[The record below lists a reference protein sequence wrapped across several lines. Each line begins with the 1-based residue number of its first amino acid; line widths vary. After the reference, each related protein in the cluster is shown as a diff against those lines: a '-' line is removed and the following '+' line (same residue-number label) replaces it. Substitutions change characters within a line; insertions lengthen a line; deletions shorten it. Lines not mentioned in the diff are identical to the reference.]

1 MDVRNEMELPEAEIR
16 AHYPQALSALTG
28 FDHAPRLGKAGT
40 PAALPERSPG
50 IPRTTRFRSTTP
62 GLAGRAVATT
72 RPEGIQLIDR
82 IEGVGGDDLASPAAA
97 TVTRALRR
105 ALAISLAVVDEV
117 AARSGAAELKRAN
130 LEGRLPP
137 EKRGEFA
144 ELLAVESLAALSV
157 FANAASFLLA
167 EHAGPETVEGITTDE
182 ILTDNPTAALQG
194 ALWELDQNLAS
205 HAVDDKTLI
214 ATVLAYAEA
223 LSAAVQARAETAP
236 RTGAFTGA
244 SWRVAAD
251 DFPISGFAPAT
262 KARGKPVQLA
272 FKKPEE
278 VVGNAIAKHQ
288 MMRLSRM
295 LVAYD
300 FDRRMNPFVELGGFT
315 YTFLGDG
322 KPGTGKTTLIQM
334 MAGLINDYCTV
345 GGYPFR
351 YANLSIDNV
360 DSYQGKSGQ
369 NARAFINSVIDP
381 GVIGFGTIDDI
392 DQIAGKR
399 GDKQSSSG
407 QQEITAVLME
417 AFAGASTIVRGNAT
431 FGMFS
436 NYAESIDDA
445 LRQRA
450 GGRFLIDG
458 PKSQADYIDIL
469 SLLLGKRHDI
479 PVGEHELMKAQ
490 AIKTA
495 VADSLEAHNRP
506 QEAGLSKV
514 WDEVVNRLGPLDTL
528 ADFGAYLHAISL
540 ADERFTGRAIKN
552 ITDAI
557 KSRAMDFDMPDEWF
571 ETPEPFLHQPYET
584 KLEMISALRKPITTE
599 MLAQEINRYAD
610 SEWRYADSS
619 DETAIDEA
627 VRNMERMAEAQKRF
641 REGGV

>member
-16 AHYPQALSALTG
+16 SHYPQALSLLTG
-28 FDHAPRLGKAGT
+28 FDHAPRLGKAA
-40 PAALPERSPG
+40 PSARPERSPG
-50 IPRTTRFRSTTP
+50 IPRRSSRFRSTTP
-62 GLAGRAVATT
+62 GLAGRSTARA
-72 RPEGIQLIDR
+72 EGVQLVDR
-82 IEGVGGDDLASPAAA
+82 IEAVGGDDLPSPAAA
-97 TVTRALRR
+97 TVARALRR

-130 LEGRLPP
+130 LEGRMPN
-137 EKRGEFA
+137 ERRGEFA
-144 ELLAVESLAALSV
+144 ELLAVESLAAMSV
-157 FANAASFLLA
+157 FANATAFLLA
-167 EHAGPETVEGITTDE
+167 EHAGSETVEGITADE
-182 ILTDNPTAALQG
+182 ILTDNPTVALQG
-194 ALWELDQNLAS
+194 ALWELDQNLARAA
-205 HAVDDKTLI
+205 HDDKTLI
-214 ATVLAYAEA
+214 AAVIAHAEA
-223 LSAAVQARAETAP
+223 LSSAVQARAETAP
-236 RTGAFTGA
+236 RSGSFTGA

-251 DFPISGFAPAT
+251 DFPIAGFAPAT

-272 FKKPEE
+272 FKTPEE

-300 FDRRMNPFVELGGFT
+300 FDRRMNPFVELGGFI

-345 GGYPFR
+345 AGYPFR

-369 NARAFINSVIDP
+369 NARAFIDSVIDP

-450 GGRFLIDG
+450 GARFLIDG
-458 PKSQADYIDIL
+458 PKTRADYIDIL
-469 SLLLGKRHDI
+469 ALLLGRRHQI
-479 PVGEHELMKAQ
+479 PVGEHDLMKAQ

-495 VADSLEAHNRP
+495 VADSLERHNQP
-506 QEAGLSKV
+506 QEAGLAKV
-514 WDEVVNRLGPLDTL
+514 WEEVTAQTGSLDTL
-528 ADFGAYLHAISL
+528 AEFGTYLHAISV

-557 KSRAMDFDMPDEWF
+557 KARSMDFDMPDEWF
-571 ETPEPFLHQPYET
+571 ESPEPFLHQPYAR
-584 KLEMISALRKPITTE
+584 KREMIEALRQPITRE
-599 MLAQEINRYAD
+599 MIAQEINRYAD

-619 DETAIDEA
+619 DETAIEEA
-627 VRNMERMAEAQKRF
+627 VRNMERMAEAQKRY
-641 REGGV
+641 RGEG

>member
-16 AHYPQALSALTG
+16 AHYPQALSLLNG
-28 FDHAPRLGKAGT
+28 FDHAPRLGKAAA
-40 PAALPERSPG
+40 PAAQPERSPG

-62 GLAGRAVATT
+62 GLAGRSVATA
-72 RPEGIQLIDR
+72 RPEGTQLIDR

-97 TVTRALRR
+97 TVARALRR

-130 LEGRLPP
+130 LEGRLPA
-137 EKRGEFA
+137 EKRGEFG
-144 ELLAVESLAALSV
+144 ELLAAESLAALSV
-157 FANAASFLLA
+157 FANATAFLLA
-167 EHAGPETVEGITTDE
+167 EHAGPETVEGITADE
-182 ILTDNPTAALQG
+182 LLTDNPLTALQG
-194 ALWELDQNLAS
+194 ALWELDQNLSRTA
-205 HAVDDKTLI
+205 HDDKTLI
-214 ATVLAYAEA
+214 ATVIAYAEA
-223 LSAAVQARAETAP
+223 LSAAVQARAESTP

-251 DFPISGFAPAT
+251 DFPIAGYAPAT

-288 MMRLSRM
+288 MMRLARM

-300 FDRRMNPFVELGGFT
+300 FDKRMNPFVELGGFI

-334 MAGLINDYCTV
+334 MAGLLNDYCTV
-345 GGYPFR
+345 AGYPFR

-369 NARAFINSVIDP
+369 NARAFINNVIDP

-450 GGRFLIDG
+450 GARFLIDG
-458 PKSQADYIDIL
+458 PKTQADYIDIL

-495 VADSLEAHNRP
+495 VADSLEKHNQP
-506 QEAGLSKV
+506 QEAGLAKV
-514 WDEVVNRLGPLDTL
+514 WSEVTAQTGPLDTL
-528 ADFGAYLHAISL
+528 AEFGTYLHAISV

-557 KSRAMDFDMPDEWF
+557 KARSMDFDMPDEWF
-571 ETPEPFLHQPYET
+571 TSPEPFMHQPYAR
-584 KLEMISALRKPITTE
+584 KLEMIEALRQPITRE
-599 MLAQEINRYAD
+599 MIAQEINRYAD

-619 DETAIDEA
+619 DETAIEEA
-627 VRNMERMAEAQKRF
+627 VRGMERMAEAQKRF
-641 REGGV
+641 KEG

>member
-16 AHYPQALSALTG
+16 AHYPQALSLLTG
-28 FDHAPRLGKAGT
+28 FDHAPRLGKASA
-40 PAALPERSPG
+40 PAAVPERSPG
-50 IPRTTRFRSTTP
+50 IPRMTRFRSTTP
-62 GLAGRAVATT
+62 GLAGRSVATA
-72 RPEGIQLIDR
+72 RPEGTQVIDR
-82 IEGVGGDDLASPAAA
+82 IEGVGGDDLPSPAAA

-105 ALAISLAVVDEV
+105 AIAIALAVVDEV
-117 AARSGAAELKRAN
+117 SARSGAAELKRAN
-130 LEGRLPP
+130 LEGRLPA
-137 EKRGEFA
+137 ERRGEFA
-144 ELLAVESLAALSV
+144 ELLAAESLAALSV
-157 FANAASFLLA
+157 FANATAFLLA
-167 EHAGPETVEGITTDE
+167 EHAGPETVEGITADE
-182 ILTDNPTAALQG
+182 ILTDNPLTALQG
-194 ALWELDQNLAS
+194 ALWEMDQNLSRAA
-205 HAVDDKTLI
+205 HDDKTLI
-214 ATVLAYAEA
+214 ASVIASAEA
-223 LSAAVQARAETAP
+223 LSAGVQARAESVP

-251 DFPISGFAPAT
+251 DFPISGYAPAT

-272 FKKPEE
+272 FKTPEE

-288 MMRLSRM
+288 MMRLARM

-300 FDRRMNPFVELGGFT
+300 FDRRMNPFVELGGFI

-334 MAGLINDYCTV
+334 MAGLLNDYCTV
-345 GGYPFR
+345 AGYPFR

-369 NARAFINSVIDP
+369 NARAFINNVIDP

-450 GGRFLIDG
+450 GARFLIDG
-458 PKSQADYIDIL
+458 PKTQADYIDIL
-469 SLLLGKRHDI
+469 SLLLGKRHQI
-479 PVGEHELMKAQ
+479 PVGDHELMKAQ

-495 VADSLEAHNRP
+495 VADSLERHNQP
-506 QEAGLSKV
+506 QEEGLAKV
-514 WDEVVNRLGPLDTL
+514 WSEVTAQTGPLDTL
-528 ADFGAYLHAISL
+528 AEFGTYLHAISQ

-557 KSRAMDFDMPDEWF
+557 KARSMDFDMPDEWF
-571 ETPEPFLHQPYET
+571 ETPEPFMHQPYER
-584 KLEMISALRKPITTE
+584 KLEMIEALRQPITKE
-599 MLAQEINRYAD
+599 MIAQEINRYAD

-619 DETAIDEA
+619 DETAIEEA
-627 VRNMERMAEAQKRF
+627 VRNMERMAEAQKRY
-641 REGGV
+641 REGG

>member
-1 MDVRNEMELPEAEIR
+1 MDSRNEMELPEARIR
-16 AHYPQALSALTG
+16 GHYPAALALLTG
-28 FDHAPRLGKAGT
+28 FDHAPRLGQASA
-40 PAALPERSPG
+40 PAAPVPERSPG
-50 IPRTTRFRSTTP
+50 VPRAARFRSTTP
-62 GLAGRAVATT
+62 GLAGRQTA
-72 RPEGIQLIDR
+72 RPDGVRLLER
-82 IEGVGGDDLASPAAA
+82 IEAAGGDDLPSAMAA
-97 TVTRALRR
+97 TVARKLRR
-105 ALAISLAVVDEV
+105 AIAIAQAVVDEV

-130 LEGRLPP
+130 LEGRLPS
-137 EKRGEFA
+137 ERRAEFG
-144 ELLAVESLAALSV
+144 ELLAVEALAALSV
-157 FANAASFLLA
+157 LANATAFLLS
-167 EHAGPETVEGITTDE
+167 EHAGPEIAEPVSAAE
-182 ILTDNPTAALQG
+182 ILTDNSATAMQG
-194 ALWELDQNLAS
+194 ALWELDQSLARA
-205 HAVDDKTLI
+205 HDDKTLI
-214 ATVLAYAEA
+214 ATVLGWAEA
-223 LSAAVQARAETAP
+223 LSAAVQTRAETQA

-251 DFPISGFAPAT
+251 DFAISGYAPAT
-262 KARGKPVQLA
+262 RARGKPVELA
-272 FKKPEE
+272 FKTPEE

-288 MMRLSRM
+288 MMRLARM

-300 FDRRMNPFVELGGFT
+300 FDRRMNPFVELGGFI

-334 MAGLINDYCTV
+334 MAGMINDYCAV
-345 GGYPFR
+345 AGYNFR

-369 NARAFINSVIDP
+369 NARAFINNVIDP

-436 NYAESIDDA
+436 NHAESIDDA

-450 GGRFLIDG
+450 GARFLIDG
-458 PKSQADYIDIL
+458 PKTRADYIDIL
-469 SLLLGKRHDI
+469 ALLLGRRHQI
-479 PVGEHELMKAQ
+479 PLGDHDLMKAQ

-495 VADSLEAHNRP
+495 VAASLESHNQP
-506 QEAGLSKV
+506 QEAGLAQV
-514 WDEVVNRLGPLDTL
+514 WADVTAQTGPMDTL
-528 ADFGAYLHAISL
+528 AEFGTYLHAISV

-557 KSRAMDFDMPDEWF
+557 KARSMDFDMPDEWF
-571 ETPEPFLHQPYET
+571 TSPEPFLHQPYAR
-584 KLEMISALRKPITTE
+584 KLEMIEALRQPITAQ
-599 MLAQEINRYAD
+599 MVAQEINRYAD

-627 VRNMERMAEAQKRF
+627 VRGMERMAEARRRF
-641 REGGV
+641 EGGV

>member
-1 MDVRNEMELPEAEIR
+1 MDIRNEMELPEAEIR
-16 AHYPQALSALTG
+16 SHYAQALSLLNG
-28 FDHAPRLGKAGT
+28 FDHAPRLGRASVQ
-40 PAALPERSPG
+40 AAPERSPG
-50 IPRTTRFRSTTP
+50 IPRRTSRFRSTTP
-62 GLAGRAVATT
+62 GLAGRSTVRA
-72 RPEGIQLIDR
+72 EGIQLIDR
-82 IEGVGGDDLASPAAA
+82 IEGVGGDDLPSPAAA
-97 TVTRALRR
+97 TVARALRR

-130 LEGRLPP
+130 LEGRLPGD
-137 EKRGEFA
+137 RRAEFA
-144 ELLAVESLAALSV
+144 ELLAVESLAAMSV
-157 FANAASFLLA
+157 FANATAFLLA
-167 EHAGPETVEGITTDE
+167 EHAGPETVEGITADE
-182 ILTDNPTAALQG
+182 ILTDNPTVALQG
-194 ALWELDQNLAS
+194 ALWELDQNLSRA
-205 HAVDDKTLI
+205 AFDDKTLI
-214 ATVLAYAEA
+214 ATVIAYAEA

-236 RTGAFTGA
+236 RTGSFTGA

-251 DFPISGFAPAT
+251 DFPIAGFAPAT

-272 FKKPEE
+272 FKTPEE

-300 FDRRMNPFVELGGFT
+300 FDKRMNPFVELGGFI

-345 GGYPFR
+345 AGYPFR

-369 NARAFINSVIDP
+369 NARAFIDGVIDP
-381 GVIGFGTIDDI
+381 SVIGFGTIDDI

-450 GGRFLIDG
+450 GARFLIDG
-458 PKSQADYIDIL
+458 PKSRADYIDIL
-469 SLLLGKRHDI
+469 ALLLGKRHQI
-479 PVGEHELMKAQ
+479 PVGEHDLMKAQ

-495 VADSLEAHNRP
+495 VADSLERHNQP
-506 QEAGLSKV
+506 QEAGLAKV
-514 WDEVVNRLGPLDTL
+514 WGEVTAQTGTLDTL
-528 ADFGAYLHAISL
+528 AEFGTYLHAISQ

-557 KSRAMDFDMPDEWF
+557 KARSMDFDMPDEWF
-571 ETPEPFLHQPYET
+571 ESPEPFLHQPYAR
-584 KLEMISALRKPITTE
+584 KLEMIEALRQPITRE
-599 MLAQEINRYAD
+599 MIAQEINRYAD
-610 SEWRYADSS
+610 SEWRYADNS
-619 DETAIDEA
+619 DEVAIEEA
-627 VRNMERMAEAQKRF
+627 VRNMERMAEAQKRY
-641 REGGV
+641 RGEG

>member
-1 MDVRNEMELPEAEIR
+1 MDARNEMELPEDGIR
-16 AHYPQALSALTG
+16 AHYAQALSLLTG
-28 FDHAPRLGKAGT
+28 FDHAPRLGKADT
-40 PAALPERSPG
+40 PAPLPERSPG
-50 IPRTTRFRSTTP
+50 VARGMRFRSTTP
-62 GLAGRAVATT
+62 GLAGRSTARADGV
-72 RPEGIQLIDR
+72 RLIER
-82 IEGVGGDDLASPAAA
+82 IEAAGGDDLPSPAAA
-97 TVTRALRR
+97 TAARALRR
-105 ALAISLAVVDEV
+105 ALAIALAVVDEI

-130 LEGRLPP
+130 LEGRLPA

-144 ELLAVESLAALSV
+144 ELLAAEALAAASV
-157 FANAASFLLA
+157 FANATGFLLA
-167 EHAGPETVEGITTDE
+167 EHAGPEQVEGVTATE
-182 ILTDNPTAALQG
+182 ILTDNPLTALHG
-194 ALWELDQNLAS
+194 TLWEWDQNLARAA
-205 HAVDDKTLI
+205 HDDKTLI
-214 ATVLAYAEA
+214 AALIASAEA
-223 LSAAVQARAETAP
+223 TSAAVQARAESQP

-251 DFPISGFAPAT
+251 DFAISGYAPAT
-262 KARGKPVQLA
+262 RARGKPVQLA
-272 FKKPEE
+272 FKTPEE

-288 MMRLSRM
+288 MMRLARM

-300 FDRRMNPFVELGGFT
+300 FDRRMNPFVELGGFI

-334 MAGLINDYCTV
+334 MAGMINDYCSV
-345 GGYPFR
+345 AGYNFR

-369 NARAFINSVIDP
+369 NARAFVNNVIDP

-417 AFAGASTIVRGNAT
+417 AFAGATTIVRGNAT

-436 NYAESIDDA
+436 NHAESIDDA

-450 GGRFLIDG
+450 GARFLIDG
-458 PKSQADYIDIL
+458 PKTRADYIDIL
-469 SLLLGKRHDI
+469 ALLLGRRHQI
-479 PVGEHELMKAQ
+479 PLGDHDLMKAQ

-495 VADSLEAHNRP
+495 VADSLASHNQP
-506 QEAGLSKV
+506 QEAGLARV
-514 WDEVVNRLGPLDTL
+514 WAEVTAETGPLATL
-528 ADFGAYLHAISL
+528 AEFGTYLHAISV

-557 KSRAMDFDMPDEWF
+557 KARSMDFDMPDEWF
-571 ETPEPFLHQPYET
+571 ETPGPFLHQPYER
-584 KLEMISALRKPITTE
+584 KLEMIEALRQPITPE
-599 MLAQEINRYAD
+599 MVAQEINRYAD

-641 REGGV
+641 REGAN

>member
-28 FDHAPRLGKAGT
+28 LDHAPRLGKAGT

-157 FANAASFLLA
+157 FANATSFLLA

-506 QEAGLSKV
+506 QEAGLAKV

-571 ETPEPFLHQPYET
+571 ETPEPFLHQPYEK

-619 DETAIDEA
+619 DETAIEDA
-627 VRNMERMAEAQKRF
+627 VRGMERMAEAQKRF
-641 REGGV
+641 REGA